1 MAGKKRGVNSEL
13 ISFEPYKGTKTED
26 YMNSKQRQ
34 HFLEILEKWKS
45 QLLAEAL
52 QTVKDLQGEDGSF
65 ADPLDRAVQ
74 EEDFSLKLRT
84 RDRERKLILKI
95 DEAIQRIES
104 NEYGYCDVCGAE
116 IGIRRLEVRPTATQC
131 IDCKTFEEIREK
143 QTDI

>member
-1 MAGKKRGVNSEL
+1 MAGKKQGANSESL
-13 ISFEPYKGTKTED
+13 SFEPYKGGKTED
-26 YMNSKQRQ
+26 YMNTKQRQ
-34 HFLEILEKWKS
+34 HFLEILEKWKNE
-45 QLLAEAL
+45 LLEEAL
-52 QTVKDLQGEDGSF
+52 QTVRDLQSEDGSC

-74 EEDFSLKLRT
+74 EEDFSLKLRN
-84 RDRERKLILKI
+84 RDRERKLLLKI
-95 DEAIQRIES
+95 TEAMQRIES

>member
-1 MAGKKRGVNSEL
+1 MAGKKQGANSESL
-13 ISFEPYKGTKTED
+13 SFEPYKDGKTED
-26 YMNSKQRQ
+26 YMNTKQRQ
-34 HFLEILEKWKS
+34 HFLEILEKWKNE
-45 QLLAEAL
+45 LLEEAL
-52 QTVKDLQGEDGSF
+52 QTVRDLQSEDGSC

-74 EEDFSLKLRT
+74 EEDFSLKLRN
-84 RDRERKLILKI
+84 RDRERKLLLKI
-95 DEAIQRIES
+95 TEAMQRIES